1 MRRIL
6 LTRQDNSAVAEHF
19 KGGDF
24 EILELPLIECI
35 HNVDESEASD
45 VFGELGGYD
54 WLVFSSPNA
63 VRGFFKAF
71 FREFNDIRALGI
83 ARIACIGDATVRE
96 LSKFYLRADV
106 VPEVQTAAALAE
118 AMGEYETLENL
129 KILSVRGNLAL
140 PDLIKALEAQRAIV
154 DVFEVYKTNLVA
166 LKSDDAV
173 VVDFRKKGAD
183 AVVFASPSA
192 VESFVRN
199 LDAIV
204 LEKDALRPKVVAI
217 GSTTADAAKKKGMK
231 VSAVSESPRPED
243 IAAAV
248 KSLFD

>member
-63 VRGFFKAF
+63 IRGFFKAF
-71 FREFNDIRALGI
+71 FREFNDIRALGV

-140 PDLIKALEAQRAIV
+140 PDLIKALEA
-154 DVFEVYKTNLVA
+154 
-166 LKSDDAV
+166 
-173 VVDFRKKGAD
+173 
-183 AVVFASPSA
+183 SA
-192 VESFVRN
+192 
-199 LDAIV
+199 
-204 LEKDALRPKVVAI
+204 P
-217 GSTTADAAKKKGMK
+217 
-231 VSAVSESPRPED
+231 
-243 IAAAV
+243 
-248 KSLFD
+248 